1 MNEKLK
7 KSVRKQQEYQQRY
20 MKNKVMLSVLL
31 DKKKDADIIDWL
43 NQQICKTESVKR
55 ALREDIAYEEQTK
68 TPD

>member
-1 MNEKLK
+1 MNDKLK

-20 MKNKVMLSVLL
+20 MKKKVMLSVLL

-55 ALREDIAYEEQTK
+55 AIRGDIAYEEQTK
-68 TPD
+68 SPD